1 MKKLILIGSS
11 VLMLSIASIAQTST
25 PTPKSAQ
32 ERTEKATE
40 KWTKE
45 LGLSA
50 EQVEKV
56 KVILMEKNETV
67 DAVKTKKASGVDKKE
82 YKGDRK
88 EAMDKRDEQMK
99 AVLTPEQYTKYL
111 SVREQMKTKR
121 VEKKAIK

>member
-11 VLMLSIASIAQTST
+11 VLMLSIASLAQTGT

-32 ERTEKATE
+32 ERTASATE
-40 KWTKE
+40 RWTKE
-45 LGLSA
+45 LGLSP

-67 DAVKTKKASGVDKKE
+67 DAVKAKKVSGVDKKE

-99 AVLTPEQYTKYL
+99 AVLTPEQYTKYISL
-111 SVREQMKTKR
+111 REQVKAKR
-121 VEKKAIK
+121 VEKKSMK